1 MNPAAYIAEVQY
13 AWARCHGITIDE
25 AGYVAIL
32 NDNLFLPLVPEAIL
46 EYQAGAGGE
55 LQNNMLAV
63 HSSSALVAN
72 LFNYWRLYQDYG
84 PIISA
89 LAPAL
94 VNYMPQDICFEVP
107 APITWPDGQPAPPIP
122 PHLDVV
128 IRYRDQAQPEVPKAI
143 AIESKFR
150 ELYSQ
155 NQGTFA
161 DRYLAPENAAMWE
174 GLDPLHQIAVQIGQ
188 GEILFMRLK
197 VAQLIKH
204 ILGLRSVFLTAQNFE
219 LVYLWY
225 TAPGL
230 DAVVHQ
236 DEICRFQQATNACRP
251 RVKFRSIEYHDLIH
265 ALAVAQG
272 DQHGTYIEYLQER
285 YF

>member
-1 MNPAAYIAEVQY
+1 MNPSDYIGEAQY
-13 AWARCHGITIDE
+13 AWARRHGITIDD
-25 AGYVAIL
+25 AGYMAL
-32 NDNLFLPLVPEAIL
+32 PNDNLFLPLIPDAIQ

-55 LQNNMLAV
+55 LQNNMMAA

-72 LFNYWRLYQDYG
+72 VFNYWRLYQDYG

-89 LAPAL
+89 LSRGP
-94 VNYMPQDICFEVP
+94 VNYTAQGIYFEVP
-107 APITWPDGQPAPPIP
+107 APITWPDGQPAPAIP

-155 NQGTFA
+155 DQGTFA
-161 DRYLAPENAAMWE
+161 DRYMAPENAAMWE
-174 GLDPLHQIAVQIGQ
+174 GLEPLHQIAVQIHL

-197 VAQLIKH
+197 VSQLIKH
-204 ILGLRSVFLTAQNFE
+204 ILGLKSVFLATQNFE

-225 TAPGL
+225 SAPGPE
-230 DAVVHQ
+230 AVVHQ
-236 DEICRFQQATNACRP
+236 DEIRRFQQATNACHP

-265 ALAVAQG
+265 ALAVSQG
-272 DQHGTYIEYLQER
+272 DKHGSYIEYLQER